1 MTKTVRPVAGRAD
14 QPSDGNIGR
23 PLGTVAR
30 AITLLRVLAEAGGE
44 VSLAG
49 LATAVE
55 LPRPTVHRLLGLLR
69 EQGMVEQDP
78 ANNRYQ
84 VGLEFYRLAAI
95 VSSKRDVTK
104 LARPLME
111 RLSDQTGESCVLAL
125 YRSHDRQMVY
135 AEHISSKHALGYR
148 IALNRPSTLVWGAS
162 GRAILAHL
170 AAEDIELV
178 TRSPEPSPVAGQRLT
193 AAQLKREL
201 ALIRARGYALTRSQ
215 KIADARGIAAPVF
228 AAAST
233 AIGSICMTIPEH
245 RYDED
250 SEPQLAKLVVA
261 TARELSVVL
270 GYRQEVRGDD

>member
-1 MTKTVRPVAGRAD
+1 MTAPIRPVGRAD
-14 QPSDGNIGR
+14 ERSDGKVGR

-49 LATAVE
+49 LATAVA

-84 VGLEFYRLAAI
+84 VGVEFYRLAAL
-95 VSSKRDVTK
+95 VSSKREVTK

-111 RLSDQTGESCVLAL
+111 RLSEQTGESCVLAL
-125 YRSHDRQMVY
+125 YRAHDRRMIY
-135 AEHISSKHALGYR
+135 AEHVSSKHPLGYR

-170 AAEDIELV
+170 APEDIEAV
-178 TRSPEPSPVAGQRLT
+178 ARGPEPSPVAGERLT
-193 AAQLKREL
+193 ATQLKRDL
-201 ALIRARGYALTRSQ
+201 AAIRACGYAATRSQ
-215 KIADARGIAAPVF
+215 KIADARGIAAPIF

-245 RYDED
+245 RYEAE
-250 SEPQLAKLVVA
+250 SEQQLAELVVA

-270 GYRQEVRGDD
+270 GYRAEVEGGG